1 MIDRLGKPFLFA
13 LSGCL
18 LLLCLCMTACHRHDI
33 KLEVVHRTSDQLEC
47 DRVFAHDRKA
57 IIELNEIL
65 IQTGTIDSY
74 DHKLRACI
82 IHVAGKEVVMKLE
95 RSAKQNDNTIE
106 EFAGEGYAVKL
117 NYHPQQAGSDTV
129 YVGKAHISHGADITD
144 MTVEGIRN
152 RL

>member
-1 MIDRLGKPFLFA
+1 MIDRLVKPFLIM

-18 LLLCLCMTACHRHDI
+18 LPLCLYMTACQRHDI

-47 DRVFAHDRKA
+47 DCVFAESRKA

-65 IQTGTIDSY
+65 TQTGAIDSD

-82 IHVAGKEVVMKLE
+82 IHVDGKEVVMKLE
-95 RSAKQNDNTIE
+95 RSAKQNDDTIE

-117 NYHPQQAGSDTV
+117 SYHPQQAVTATV
-129 YVGKAHISHGADITD
+129 YVGKAHISHGADATD
-144 MTVEGIRN
+144 VAVEGVRN